1 MGSNKSRDQKEI
13 VMIKAYNE
21 SEVIS
26 RLQHPDTCRQAF
38 EQLVRQ
44 YSTPLYWQI
53 RRMVLN
59 HDDADD
65 LLQNTFIKAWTGLQN
80 FRGDSS
86 LSTWLYRIAMNEC
99 LNFLTRRREMLSMD
113 DEEVQ
118 RVVMNRLDEDPWFDG
133 DQAERAL
140 QQAIL
145 TLPEKQRMVF
155 NLRYFDE
162 MGYEEMSRVLDTSVG
177 ALKASYHHAVKKIEQ
192 FVGELDTTD

>member
-1 MGSNKSRDQKEI
+1 MKPS
-13 VMIKAYNE
+13 YNE
-21 SEVIS
+21 SALIS
-26 RLQHPDTCRQAF
+26 QLQHPDTCRQAF
-38 EQLVRQ
+38 EQLVHH
-44 YSTPLYWQI
+44 YSQPLYWQI

-59 HDDADD
+59 HDDTDD
-65 LLQNTFIKAWTGLQN
+65 LLQNTFIKAWTGLQQ
-80 FRGDSS
+80 FRGESS

-118 RVVMNRLDEDPWFDG
+118 RVVMNQLDEDPWFDG

-177 ALKASYHHAVKKIEQ
+177 ALKASYHHAVKKIEHY
-192 FVGELDTTD
+192 VGEIAAND